1 MSKVLGL
8 DLGTGMSCVAVIEAG
23 KPVVVVNEE
32 GTRTTPS
39 VVQITKDEVKIG
51 NAAKRA
57 MVTNP
62 KNTISF
68 VKRLMGADFN
78 DDNVK
83 KVDGPDKLD
92 VEFAPWMISL
102 DIGDTKVIVKFT
114 LTANYFVN
122 KIEVS
127 E

>member
-57 MVTNP
+57 E
-62 KNTISF
+62 
-68 VKRLMGADFN
+68 LMGVTQIHASISHERS
-78 DDNVK
+78 VA
-83 KVDGPDKLD
+83 V
-92 VEFAPWMISL
+92 AMIIL
-102 DIGDTKVIVKFT
+102 EG
-114 LTANYFVN
+114 
-122 KIEVS
+122 
-127 E
+127 